1 MLCPG
6 EFLQVKGAMEMKIL
20 VCTDGSANSK
30 KCVRVAAKMVNDC
43 KINEVALIHVHESSQ
58 FFPDYW
64 HGKYPFTQEEE
75 KQINQL
81 DKRVM
86 EQRKQIFA
94 DALKEF
100 EGKDIP
106 VETIFKVGHPAET
119 IADVAENGSFD
130 IVVIGRR
137 GSGGVKKLFMGS
149 VSSSVL
155 QLVKTNILIVK

>member
-1 MLCPG
+1 
-6 EFLQVKGAMEMKIL
+6 MKIL

-30 KCVRVAAKMVNDC
+30 KCVEVAARMVDEC
-43 KINEVALIHVHESSQ
+43 TINEVTLIHVHESSQ

-64 HGKYPFTQEEE
+64 HGKYPFTPEEE
-75 KQINQL
+75 KQINKL

-86 EQRKQIFA
+86 EQRKNIFA
-94 DALKEF
+94 EALKEF
-100 EGKDIP
+100 EGKN
-106 VETIFKVGHPAET
+106 VELNTIFKIGHPAET
-119 IADVAENGSFD
+119 IANVAESGSFD